1 MAGGQDEAQRP
12 DKAEAAGA
20 LPNEWSAA
28 SAPSQ
33 GDRQD
38 PMPSPLFAGCKG
50 VRPGQWRDERSLGGL
65 LGVLALTGQSC
76 HLNRRLESRN
86 PSCSVSLWVD
96 KNHQLVSVS

>member
-38 PMPSPLFAGCKG
+38 PMPSPLFAGCKALG
-50 VRPGQWRDERSLGGL
+50 RVGNGGMNGALLACCVCWRPDRPVLSISIGTSRVGNSLL
-65 LGVLALTGQSC
+65 QYVAVCTM
-76 HLNRRLESRN
+76 
-86 PSCSVSLWVD
+86 
-96 KNHQLVSVS
+96 